1 MPRTVFSPSTFARIG
16 ITQTTKATRKAI
28 DRGLFRAAQQGKN
41 IAIQAIRNTKP
52 RPPIDT
58 GELASSYVVLR
69 QGRGWVL
76 RNTAPHAVFM
86 EFGTKPHT
94 PPFAP
99 LLAWARRK
107 VRGSSGA
114 KQTQAKKRHRQR
126 RQGLSKKATLRK
138 PGQQI
143 SAKRRAAHQGR
154 QQNLDAVRLARAA
167 MNSIQRRGT
176 VARGFHARAS
186 QKFAVLSAKLVQDE
200 IRRVR

>member
-1 MPRTVFSPSTFARIG
+1 MPRTIFSPSTFARIG
-16 ITQTTKATRKAI
+16 ISQVTKATREAI

-58 GELASSYVVLR
+58 GELVSSYVVKK
-69 QGRGWVL
+69 QGTGWVL

-107 VRGSSGA
+107 VRGASGA
-114 KQTQAKKRHRQR
+114 KQSQAKKRHRQR
-126 RQGLSKKATLRK
+126 RQGVSKKATLSK
-138 PGQQI
+138 PGQQM
-143 SAKRRAAHQGR
+143 SAKRRAAIQAP

-167 MNSIQRRGT
+167 MNRISRFGT
-176 VARGFHARAS
+176 KARGFHARAS
-186 QKFAVLSAKLVQDE
+186 QRFAVLSAKLVQDE
-200 IRRVR
+200 IRKVQ